1 MNILMK
7 TTLLVSASVIA
18 LMSCHGTKKSSTT
31 QTASATPPATAP
43 VPTPTVA
50 AETPTVAAVLPA
62 RNGIIPGDLELQA
75 IKLKYPETTAQ
86 TLANGHEL
94 YIGTCTDCHRKKN
107 IFAYSESKWKEI
119 IDDMA
124 PRSKL
129 NAQQTDD
136 LYKYVLSMKATQNA
150 YEIGRAHV

>member
-1 MNILMK
+1 MNILLK
-7 TTLLVSASVIA
+7 TSLVISASVIA
-18 LMSCHGTKKSSTT
+18 LVSCHGTKKSSTT
-31 QTASATPPATAP
+31 QTASSNAPATAP
-43 VPTPTVA
+43 TPTPVPTVTVA
-50 AETPTVAAVLPA
+50 AEPTNAPVLV

-86 TLANGHEL
+86 NLANGHEL

-107 IFAYSESKWKEI
+107 IFAYSESKWKDI

-150 YEIGRAHV
+150 YAR

>member
-1 MNILMK
+1 MNILIK
-7 TTLLVSASVIA
+7 TTLLVSASVIV
-18 LMSCHGTKKSSTT
+18 LVSCHGTKKTSNT
-31 QTASATPPATAP
+31 QTAASGTTTPTAP
-43 VPTPTVA
+43 AAPTPSLQSKAPLEGPA
-50 AETPTVAAVLPA
+50 APPTAV
-62 RNGIIPGDLELQA
+62 RNGIIPGELELEA
-75 IKLKYPETTAQ
+75 IKKQYPAVTAQ
-86 TLANGHEL
+86 NLANGHEL

-136 LYKYVLSMKATQNA
+136 LYKYVLSMKATQNSYA
-150 YEIGRAHV
+150 K

>member
-1 MNILMK
+1 MNILAK
-7 TTLLVSASVIA
+7 TTLLISASVIV
-18 LMSCHGTKKSSTT
+18 LVSCHGTKKSSTT
-31 QTASATPPATAP
+31 QTASSNPPAATPPPPAPTVTVAAEPATAP
-43 VPTPTVA
+43 VLV
-50 AETPTVAAVLPA
+50 
-62 RNGIIPGDLELQA
+62 RNGIVPGDLELQA
-75 IKLKYPETTAQ
+75 IKQKYPETTAQ
-86 TLANGHEL
+86 NLANGHEL

-136 LYKYVLSMKATQNA
+136 LYKYVLSMKATQNSYA
-150 YEIGRAHV
+150 R

>member
-1 MNILMK
+1 MNILTK
-7 TTLLVSASVIA
+7 TTLLISASVIV
-18 LMSCHGTKKSSTT
+18 LVSCHGTKKSSTT
-31 QTASATPPATAP
+31 QTTSSNPPAAAST
-43 VPTPTVA
+43 PTPAPAAPTATVSA
-50 AETPTVAAVLPA
+50 APLLL
-62 RNGIIPGDLELQA
+62 RNGIMPTDLELQA
-75 IKLKYPETTAQ
+75 IKQKYPETTAQ
-86 TLANGHEL
+86 NLNNGHEL

-136 LYKYVLSMKATQNA
+136 LYKYVLSMKATQSS
-150 YEIGRAHV
+150 YSR

>member
-1 MNILMK
+1 MNILTK
-7 TTLLVSASVIA
+7 TILLISASVIV
-18 LMSCHGTKKSSTT
+18 LVSCHGTKKSSST
-31 QTASATPPATAP
+31 QTATSNAPATPPPPPEP
-43 VPTPTVA
+43 VAPTPTVA
-50 AETPTVAAVLPA
+50 AAPLLV
-62 RNGIIPGDLELQA
+62 RNGIVPTDLELQA
-75 IKLKYPETTAQ
+75 IKQKYPETTAQ
-86 TLANGHEL
+86 TLSNGHEL

-136 LYKYVLSMKATQNA
+136 LYKYVLSMKATQNLYA
-150 YEIGRAHV
+150 R

>member
-1 MNILMK
+1 MMNILTK
-7 TTLLVSASVIA
+7 TTLLISASVIV
-18 LMSCHGTKKSSTT
+18 LVSCHGTKKGSTT
-31 QTASATPPATAP
+31 QTASSNAPAATPPPPPEPTATTPTIATAP
-43 VPTPTVA
+43 
-50 AETPTVAAVLPA
+50 LLL
-62 RNGIIPGDLELQA
+62 RNGIMPTDLELQA

-86 TLANGHEL
+86 NLSNGHEL

-136 LYKYVLSMKATQNA
+136 LYKYVLSMKATQNS
-150 YEIGRAHV
+150 YTR

>member
-1 MNILMK
+1 MMNILAK
-7 TTLLVSASVIA
+7 TTFLISAAAIVLV
-18 LMSCHGTKKSSTT
+18 SCHGTKKGSTT
-31 QTASATPPATAP
+31 QTASSAPPAATPPPPPEPLAP
-43 VPTPTVA
+43 NPAGA
-50 AETPTVAAVLPA
+50 AAPLLV
-62 RNGIIPGDLELQA
+62 RNGIVPTDLELQA
-75 IKLKYPETTAQ
+75 IKQKYPETTAQ
-86 TLANGHEL
+86 NLSNGHEL

-150 YEIGRAHV
+150 YAR

>member
-1 MNILMK
+1 MNILLK
-7 TTLLVSASVIA
+7 TSLVISVSVIA
-18 LMSCHGTKKSSTT
+18 LVSCHGTKKSSTT
-31 QTASATPPATAP
+31 QTASSNAPATT
-43 VPTPTVA
+43 PTPAPTVTVA
-50 AETPTVAAVLPA
+50 AEPTTAPVLV

-86 TLANGHEL
+86 NLANGHEL

-107 IFAYSESKWKEI
+107 IFAYSESKWKDI

-136 LYKYVLSMKATQNA
+136 LYKYVLSMKATQNSYA
-150 YEIGRAHV
+150 R

>member
-1 MNILMK
+1 MNILAK
-7 TTLLVSASVIA
+7 TTLLISASVIV

-31 QTASATPPATAP
+31 QTASSNPPAATPPPPAP
-43 VPTPTVA
+43 TVTVA
-50 AETPTVAAVLPA
+50 AEPTTAPVLV
-62 RNGIIPGDLELQA
+62 RNGIVPGDLELQA

-86 TLANGHEL
+86 NLANGHEL

-136 LYKYVLSMKATQNA
+136 LYKYVLSMKATQNSYA
-150 YEIGRAHV
+150 R

>member
-1 MNILMK
+1 MNILLK
-7 TTLLVSASVIA
+7 TSLVISASVIA
-18 LMSCHGTKKSSTT
+18 LVSCHGTKKSSTT
-31 QTASATPPATAP
+31 QTASSNAPATTPTPTP
-43 VPTPTVA
+43 VPTVTVA
-50 AETPTVAAVLPA
+50 AEPTNAPVLV

-86 TLANGHEL
+86 NLANGHEL

-107 IFAYSESKWKEI
+107 IFAYSESKWKDI

-150 YEIGRAHV
+150 YAR

>member
-1 MNILMK
+1 MNILAK
-7 TTLLVSASVIA
+7 TTILISASVIV
-18 LMSCHGTKKSSTT
+18 LVSCHGTKKSSST
-31 QTASATPPATAP
+31 QTASSATPASPAA
-43 VPTPTVA
+43 PTPPPAAPSATVA
-50 AETPTVAAVLPA
+50 AAPLLL
-62 RNGIIPGDLELQA
+62 RNGIAPTDLELQA
-75 IKLKYPETTAQ
+75 IKQKYPETTAQ
-86 TLANGHEL
+86 NLANGHEL

-136 LYKYVLSMKATQNA
+136 LYKYVLSMKATQNSYA
-150 YEIGRAHV
+150 R

>member
-1 MNILMK
+1 MNILAK
-7 TTLLVSASVIA
+7 TTLLISASVIV

-31 QTASATPPATAP
+31 QTASSNPPAATPTPPPA
-43 VPTPTVA
+43 PTVTVA
-50 AETPTVAAVLPA
+50 AEPTTALVLV
-62 RNGIIPGDLELQA
+62 RNGIVPGDLELQA

-86 TLANGHEL
+86 NLANGHEL

-129 NAQQTDD
+129 NARQTDD
-136 LYKYVLSMKATQNA
+136 LYKYVLSMKATQNSYA
-150 YEIGRAHV
+150 R

>member
-1 MNILMK
+1 MNILAK
-7 TTLLVSASVIA
+7 TTLLISASVIV

-31 QTASATPPATAP
+31 QTASSSPPAGTPPPPAP
-43 VPTPTVA
+43 TVTVA
-50 AETPTVAAVLPA
+50 AEPTTAPVLV
-62 RNGIIPGDLELQA
+62 RNGIVPGDLELQA

-86 TLANGHEL
+86 NLANGHEL

-136 LYKYVLSMKATQNA
+136 LYKYVLSMKATQNSYA
-150 YEIGRAHV
+150 R

>member
-1 MNILMK
+1 MMNILTK
-7 TTLLVSASVIA
+7 TTLLISASVIV
-18 LMSCHGTKKSSTT
+18 LVSCHGTKKGSTT
-31 QTASATPPATAP
+31 QTASSNPPAATPTPPP
-43 VPTPTVA
+43 VQTVTVA
-50 AETPTVAAVLPA
+50 AEPTTAPVLV
-62 RNGIIPGDLELQA
+62 RNGIVPGDLELQA
-75 IKLKYPETTAQ
+75 IKQKYPETTAQ
-86 TLANGHEL
+86 NLNNGHEL

-136 LYKYVLSMKATQNA
+136 LYKYVLSMKATQNSYA
-150 YEIGRAHV
+150 R